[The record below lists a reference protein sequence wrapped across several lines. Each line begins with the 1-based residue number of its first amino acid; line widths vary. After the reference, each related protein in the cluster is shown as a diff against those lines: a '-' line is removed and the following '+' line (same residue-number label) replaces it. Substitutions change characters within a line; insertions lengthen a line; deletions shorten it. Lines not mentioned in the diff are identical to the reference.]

1 MAKTAKSKAAPKV
14 PQTRDEVAEAIAA
27 IGRAQRERAR
37 IEADMGDEIA
47 RVKQRHEALAEPHR
61 LAIESLHAGVQMW
74 CEAHRAE
81 LTDGGKTKTA
91 LFSSGEV
98 RWRLPPPSVALTGV
112 EKLLKTLL
120 AKGLDRFVRT
130 KQEINKE
137 AILAEPEAVR
147 GIAGIAIRQDEEFA
161 IVPHEA
167 ALEVAP

>member
-98 RWRLPPPSVALTGV
+98 RWRLPPPSVAL
-112 EKLLKTLL
+112 
-120 AKGLDRFVRT
+120 
-130 KQEINKE
+130 Q
-137 AILAEPEAVR
+137 
-147 GIAGIAIRQDEEFA
+147 
-161 IVPHEA
+161 
-167 ALEVAP
+167 